1 MSVPTAIVLGS
12 FHVARASGLHLL
24 IRAARTG
31 DPTAVGEV
39 VDRLGQAIGSI
50 WPTIT
55 DGVVV
60 PVPGHLPA
68 SDVPLVR
75 IASSEIATRRGWVC
89 AEDALCRRR
98 PAPAAKTGPVRDP
111 RAEIESLGWFAPEH
125 GQTIVLIDDVVRTG
139 ATLRVCAEAIR
150 AAGDR
155 RQIVAIAFAAAIAGD
170 GRWASSPPAEV
181 DRPSVQRVAESR
193 VDER

>member
-12 FHVARASGLHLL
+12 FQLARASSLHRL

-31 DPTAVGEV
+31 DPTAIGTV

-55 DGVVV
+55 DGVLV

-75 IASSEIATRRGWVC
+75 IASSEIATRRGWVY
-89 AEDALCRRR
+89 AEGALRRRR
-98 PAPAAKTGPVRDP
+98 PAPAAKTGPVRD
-111 RAEIESLGWFAPEH
+111 RCTEIESLRWIAPER
-125 GQTIVLIDDVVRTG
+125 GQTIVLVDDVVRSG

-155 RQIVAIAFAAAIAGD
+155 RQIVAIALAAAIAED
-170 GRWASSPPAEV
+170 
-181 DRPSVQRVAESR
+181 
-193 VDER
+193 